1 MTAEDLP
8 AAAAERDHPERLLE
22 RTTWGVLPLDH
33 PCTAPAAAGLA
44 GVVAVAGVG
53 VGERGSTVAAAGE

>member
-33 PCTAPAAAGLA
+33 PCTAVAAAGLA
-44 GVVAVAGVG
+44 GVVAVAVG